1 MVRCDPRVL
10 SADSLPRAV
19 PRNSG
24 RPSGNNAGTHDAT
37 KGRRSGSV
45 IPNAST
51 VILSGLHGGR
61 VPSGHRAGTPPGYRA
76 ISVVQATIRSHL
88 SRSNGSIRSSRPAD
102 RPHGGPQTQ
111 RARTYLAP
119 GTRQGFFMILW
130 SRTSSTPTSGAS
142 TSSASTGR
150 GPSGPAALR
159 SQGCATGGIRR
170 GTIAE
175 KSFFSCRSRQ
185 PT

>member
-1 MVRCDPRVL
+1 MRPPHAVGRLPPPCRPAKQRPTVGRQRRYPR
-10 SADSLPRAV
+10 
-19 PRNSG
+19 
-24 RPSGNNAGTHDAT
+24 HH

-102 RPHGGPQTQ
+102 HHHGGPQTR

-119 GTRQGFFMILW
+119 GTRQGFSMILW
-130 SRTSSTPTSGAS
+130 CRTSSTPTSSASTSGAS
-142 TSSASTGR
+142 TRR
-150 GPSGPAALR
+150 GPFGPEAWR
-159 SQGCATGGIRR
+159 SQGLCTLMNQTLEISPEG
-170 GTIAE
+170 
-175 KSFFSCRSRQ
+175 CV
-185 PT
+185 